1 MRFLQLIFILIIS
14 VVSFGQS
21 YLNDTTSFGGVSCR
35 FSSAFEVDSG
45 FYLMADRYS
54 AGHGNM
60 MEIVLGFVN
69 ENGFTTIKVDF
80 DTLNIQKIY
89 SGVNKLVHN
98 ERGNFV
104 FCYKNCDTAL
114 CYPRI
119 KEFTPAGNLV
129 ADIKFDYLID
139 SLGVSIYDFGD
150 FIQKKDSTYV
160 VISNTALPGN
170 GTLLYI
176 HLDSDFNL
184 LDTIYFVHPSSQWN
198 YGSAN
203 TIDLPNGNTLIG
215 LDEARFL
222 PAQEGGVRFVEVDQ
236 NDNIIKEGLYIYENK
251 MILPLGLCNSTSG
264 DGYLFTYTERFMVNT
279 DDKYLMKVI
288 KLDTNYQLTWVKNI
302 RNDIINTPTLFLLQQ
317 EIIPIFDGNYVLV
330 GAFTHPDFTNTIGT
344 AQIIKFN
351 DQGDFL
357 WQRNHYLTEGVNSA
371 IEIRDVIQ
379 SSDSGFVMTGML
391 HDLQESRQK
400 GYIVKTNCL
409 GFMGEPT
416 ASASHLIDEDFNV
429 EFYNSS
435 MQAGSYTWY
444 FGDGD
449 SLLTN
454 EYIDTISHSYTDFG
468 PSTGSGTNAYEV
480 TLIAHGC
487 SGVRDTIN
495 FWVSPNG
502 DIDTVIQHGNGYFSI
517 FPNPVL
523 SGSDLYIYLNG
534 LDLSYGDIYMNLYTS
549 TGRLAQ
555 RIPLTVN
562 EGTYKINS
570 TLATGVYILALYQGD
585 TFLEKGKLIVE

>member
-1 MRFLQLIFILIIS
+1 MRFLQLILILNIS
-14 VVSFGQS
+14 IVSFGQT

-45 FYLMADRYS
+45 YYLMADRYS
-54 AGHGNM
+54 VGHGNM
-60 MEIVLGFVN
+60 MEIVLGFVDTS
-69 ENGFTTIKVDF
+69 GFTAIKVDF

-89 SGVNKLVHN
+89 SGVNKLVYN

-104 FCYKNCDTAL
+104 LCYKNCDTAL

-119 KEFTPAGNLV
+119 KEYTPDGNLV

-139 SLGVSIYDFGD
+139 SLGVAVPDFGD

-160 VISNTALPGN
+160 VISNTSYANPTK

-176 HLDSDFNL
+176 HLDKDFNL
-184 LDTIYFVHPSSQWN
+184 LDTIHFIHPSPQWQ

-215 LDEARFL
+215 IDQATFL
-222 PAQEGGVRFVEVDQ
+222 PAQEGGVRLVEVNQ
-236 NDNIIKEGLYIYENK
+236 NGDTIKEGLYIYENK
-251 MILPLGLCNSTSG
+251 IILPLGLCNSHSG
-264 DGYLFTYTERFMVNT
+264 DGYLFTYIERFEVN
-279 DDKYLMKVI
+279 DDDRYLMKVI
-288 KLDTNYQLTWVKNI
+288 KLDTSYELIWVKNI
-302 RNDIINTPTLFLLQQ
+302 RNDTIITPSLFLYQQ
-317 EIIPIFDGNYVLV
+317 EIIPTFDGNYVVV

-391 HDLQESRQK
+391 HDLQGSGQK

-416 ASASHLIDEDFNV
+416 ASASHLISDNFSI

-435 MQAGSYTWY
+435 MQAGSYSWY

-449 SLLTN
+449 SLLTD
-454 EYIDTISHSYTDFG
+454 EYTDTISHTYADFG
-468 PSTGSGTNAYEV
+468 PYEV

-487 SGVRDTIN
+487 RGNSDTIH
-495 FWVSPNG
+495 FFVSPNG
-502 DIDTVIQHGNGYFSI
+502 DVDTIVPHGNGYFSI

-523 SGSDLYIYLNG
+523 SGTDLYIYLNG
-534 LDLSYGDIYMNLYTS
+534 LDPSMGDVRVDIYTT

-555 RIPLTVN
+555 KIPLTVQ

-570 TLATGVYILALYQGD
+570 SLSTGVYILALYQGD
-585 TFLEKGKLIVE
+585 TFLEKAKLIVE